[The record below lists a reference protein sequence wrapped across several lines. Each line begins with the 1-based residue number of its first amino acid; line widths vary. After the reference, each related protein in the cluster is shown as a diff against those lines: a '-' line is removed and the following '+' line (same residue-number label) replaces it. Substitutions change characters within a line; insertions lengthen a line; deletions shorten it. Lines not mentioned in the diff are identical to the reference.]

1 PGSPGPTDGIDALER
16 AKATSEQGTSLPE
29 NWRAGTRTTNR
40 TVRHSRERGSRD
52 RPRGSW
58 PAMVNN
64 PRSHETHPMPLC
76 EAEANTSASFGLIF
90 LGLLAAVPGGLLLR
104 GGTRRERDEE
114 LQEQMAGFVRSHEAF
129 TLDELAR
136 HIGRPP
142 AVTQTMLHRDI
153 ARYQLPL
160 VMHRASGRYMRLD
173 RLSRA
178 ASVADRCQSCGG
190 SIDTQIVFEGERINC
205 PYCGC
210 VVQTHAPG
218 TQPRTPAPAPAP
230 APTPTPWQEA

>member
-1 PGSPGPTDGIDALER
+1 MKVFGWLLLIPGGIFLLM
-16 AKATSEQGTSLPE
+16 S
-29 NWRAGTRTTNR
+29 
-40 TVRHSRERGSRD
+40 
-52 RPRGSW
+52 
-58 PAMVNN
+58 
-64 PRSHETHPMPLC
+64 PMPLC

-230 APTPTPWQEA
+230 VPTPTAWQQATPPPAQGPWVQPQPPQPQSPAPQANPWGHQQGPWGHG